1 MLSEHRVKE
10 AGSCVKSYFDEGLLK
25 KAPPK
30 EEILNV
36 LMRNAKESLTVA
48 QQVRNS
54 ETSDLWIIVCSYYS
68 MYYYA
73 NAALLKLG
81 YKVGDKIVHKVT
93 ADALIVFVRNRL
105 ESSLISEY
113 EEAKDEAMKL
123 AGLRAESIIESFDYE
138 RSKRN
143 SIQYRTIETE
153 KHSKAE
159 TSLRRAKEFAK
170 EMKRIIM

>member
-1 MLSEHRVKE
+1 
-10 AGSCVKSYFDEGLLK
+10 
-25 KAPPK
+25 
-30 EEILNV
+30 
-36 LMRNAKESLTVA
+36 
-48 QQVRNS
+48 
-54 ETSDLWIIVCSYYS
+54 

-93 ADALIVFVRNRL
+93 ADALIVFVRNKL

-113 EEAKDEAMKL
+113 EDAKDEAMKL
-123 AGLRAESIIESFDYE
+123 AGLKAESIIEYFDYG
-138 RSKRN
+138 RGKRN
-143 SIQYRTIETE
+143 RIQYRTIETE

-170 EMKRIIM
+170 EMKKIIM